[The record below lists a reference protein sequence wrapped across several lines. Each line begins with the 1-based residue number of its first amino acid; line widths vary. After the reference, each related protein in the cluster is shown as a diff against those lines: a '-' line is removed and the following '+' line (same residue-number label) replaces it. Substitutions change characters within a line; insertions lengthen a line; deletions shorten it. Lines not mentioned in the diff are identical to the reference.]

1 MALRQTAA
9 ESGESGLFFFLNQE
23 KIDMNV
29 LCRDSHAENSSAQ
42 PLALHALL
50 GATSFYSNPC
60 LDPTMMSNNCLDFVQ
75 FGCDAKCC
83 F

>member
-1 MALRQTAA
+1 
-9 ESGESGLFFFLNQE
+9 
-23 KIDMNV
+23 MNV
-29 LCRDSHAENSSAQ
+29 LCRDSQAENSSAP
-42 PLALHALL
+42 PLVLHALL

-60 LDPTMMSNNCLDFVQ
+60 PDPTMMSNNCLDVVQ